1 MKRQN
6 LLRTAGFLVIL
17 VILLQVFSI
26 VFDGGYWFQ
35 KKLIYDRNARI
46 AALDLEPEGQI
57 DVINIGD
64 SLSTSALSPVDLYRD
79 YGITSYNLGQDMQTP
94 VEGYFAILTA
104 LKKQPVRVV
113 LLENHTFFYRLKDY
127 NYISEL
133 VSEPLKTGFPF
144 LRFHYLW
151 RNYWKKR
158 SIRTYYKGF
167 LVNDD
172 HDAYTGGEYYDWNNE
187 GRAYIYWLH
196 ELMLRRIAALC
207 RRKGIAL
214 VLYSAPSPVNHRM
227 TIHNKTSDLAEEL
240 GIYYID
246 ANYDRDLISIDWEQD
261 TNDFG
266 DHLNLT
272 GSQKMTR
279 YIGDFLAE
287 NFSLPDH
294 REDPSYRS
302 WSDLIASYEETCRE
316 MKGTC
321 YSLMEEALG
330 FDD

>member
-26 VFDGGYWFQ
+26 VFDGGYWFR

-64 SLSTSALSPVDLYRD
+64 SLSTSALSPLDLYRD

-113 LLENHTFFYRLKDY
+113 LLENHTFFYRLKHY

-172 HDAYTGGEYYDWNNE
+172 HDAYTGGEY
-187 GRAYIYWLH
+187 
-196 ELMLRRIAALC
+196 
-207 RRKGIAL
+207 
-214 VLYSAPSPVNHRM
+214 
-227 TIHNKTSDLAEEL
+227 
-240 GIYYID
+240 
-246 ANYDRDLISIDWEQD
+246 
-261 TNDFG
+261 
-266 DHLNLT
+266 
-272 GSQKMTR
+272 
-279 YIGDFLAE
+279 
-287 NFSLPDH
+287 
-294 REDPSYRS
+294 
-302 WSDLIASYEETCRE
+302 
-316 MKGTC
+316 
-321 YSLMEEALG
+321 
-330 FDD
+330 